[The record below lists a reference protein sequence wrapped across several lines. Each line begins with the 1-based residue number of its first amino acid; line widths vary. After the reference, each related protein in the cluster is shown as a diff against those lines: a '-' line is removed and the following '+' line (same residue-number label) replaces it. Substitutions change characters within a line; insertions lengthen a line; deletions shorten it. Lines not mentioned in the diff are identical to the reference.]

1 MLKSLYPST
10 NRGLATSGAS
20 MYRLIFPKSNAVALK
35 RIAVRPTAFSAPSA
49 FQALQPVMPSLLGG
63 LALGVL
69 ATSKLVVS
77 GRVLGISG
85 TVKGLIW
92 GDQSPWR
99 WLFLSGL
106 LAGGFTLSA
115 ITPAAFEAFPA
126 IMEPSRILGAG
137 LMVGAGTALGNGCT
151 SGHGKSES
159 PAFDFTKSRINPFP
173 SSPLLL
179 LLFFLRF
186 LNVT

>member
-1 MLKSLYPST
+1 MLKPLYPST
-10 NRGLATSGAS
+10 HRGLVTPGTST
-20 MYRLIFPKSNAVALK
+20 YKLISHKSNGRAARRLAVCPA
-35 RIAVRPTAFSAPSA
+35 AFSAPYA
-49 FQALQPVMPSLLGG
+49 VQALQPVMPSLLGG

-69 ATSKLVVS
+69 ATCKLVVS

-99 WLFLSGL
+99 WLFLAGL

-115 ITPAAFEAFPA
+115 ITPAAFETFPA
-126 IMEPSRILGAG
+126 VIEPTRILAAG

-151 SGHGKSES
+151 SGHGKSIEDRLLRVPLKKS
-159 PAFDFTKSRINPFP
+159 YDFT
-173 SSPLLL
+173 
-179 LLFFLRF
+179 
-186 LNVT
+186 